1 MWRRAMF
8 LLLFVNRSNTKVHLS
23 ADACSLDWPGGT
35 PGNYWW
41 GCAALFSKS
50 SPYFRPKNV
59 IFSEFPRG
67 LCIKTRLSAQ
77 PLIWKWFFILMQIKL
92 VFTRKVV
99 LSVSLWKW
107 GFLELESGLL
117 KRWIHSYTPTSS
129 LENCTIFQTQMGKFH
144 SLFQTKTAPKPYPLG
159 RHTHLWLI

>member
-23 ADACSLDWPGGT
+23 ADACSLDWPGVLLVIIDGDV
-35 PGNYWW
+35 PP
-41 GCAALFSKS
+41 C
-50 SPYFRPKNV
+50 SPNPHPISDRKMSFFRVPL
-59 IFSEFPRG
+59 G

-92 VFTRKVV
+92 IFTRKVV

-107 GFLELESGLL
+107 GFLELGSGLL
-117 KRWIHSYTPTSS
+117 KRWIHSYAPPSS